1 MSALKKKCLGIG
13 FGIFLLVLWELL
25 SVIIGKSFI
34 LPGPLLVISKIWENR
49 ADIFLVHLP
58 ATMQVVLIGCLIA
71 IALGIV
77 LAVIMDLD
85 VRSEKALYPI
95 LSATQTI
102 PVMCILQPRTTIPS
116 SRFSTTWTNIS
127 GSGC

>member
-49 ADIFLVHLP
+49 DRKS
-58 ATMQVVLIGCLIA
+58 VV
-71 IALGIV
+71 
-77 LAVIMDLD
+77 
-85 VRSEKALYPI
+85 
-95 LSATQTI
+95 
-102 PVMCILQPRTTIPS
+102 
-116 SRFSTTWTNIS
+116 
-127 GSGC
+127 